1 MSGRKQRAPS
11 RLQVT
16 NEVEARARG
25 CLNKRTYDR
34 EVQARKAARLTG
46 DNCKPYK
53 CQFCPGFHV
62 GRDRRNLPK

>member
-1 MSGRKQRAPS
+1 MARKQRAPS

-25 CLNKRTYDR
+25 CLNKRTYDG

-46 DNCKPYK
+46 ENCKAYK
-53 CQFCPGFHV
+53 CQFCEFFHV
-62 GRDRRNLPK
+62 GRNKRS